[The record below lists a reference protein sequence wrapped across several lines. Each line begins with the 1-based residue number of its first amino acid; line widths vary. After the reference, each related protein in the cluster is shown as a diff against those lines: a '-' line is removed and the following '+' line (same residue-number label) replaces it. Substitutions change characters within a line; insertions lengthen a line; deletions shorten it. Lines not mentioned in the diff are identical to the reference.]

1 MAHAERQDLAQID
14 RELCG
19 VVTLLREQQRVQR
32 ALSHPAIPASRKRA
46 VLESLLA
53 LSPVHAVLARL
64 LLLLADR
71 DRLVLLPELA
81 EAYRSRLM
89 DHQQIVRAR

>member
-1 MAHAERQDLAQID
+1 MEA
-14 RELCG
+14 
-19 VVTLLREQQRVQR
+19 
-32 ALSHPAIPASRKRA
+32 
-46 VLESLLA
+46 LLA
-53 LSPVHAVLARL
+53 RSSVNVLLARM

-89 DHQQIVRAR
+89 DHQQVVRPR